1 MTEQLSLTLVAAKKW
16 QIAQPYSKAWEEKKH
31 VLSLLTE
38 ALQGLSREN
47 QGLNMEKQCGEFPN
61 KSRKEKEE
69 EFVLC

>member
-38 ALQGLSREN
+38 AL
-47 QGLNMEKQCGEFPN
+47 
-61 KSRKEKEE
+61 
-69 EFVLC
+69 